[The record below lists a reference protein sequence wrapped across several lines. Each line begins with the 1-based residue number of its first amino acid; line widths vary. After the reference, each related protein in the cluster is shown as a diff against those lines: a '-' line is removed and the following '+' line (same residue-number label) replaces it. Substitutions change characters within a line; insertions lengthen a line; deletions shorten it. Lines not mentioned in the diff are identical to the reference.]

1 MDRTNVKIGQRVWF
15 YVEYTGICSGIVEKV
30 MDGPERCVKVDM
42 DGFEIKAIQNV
53 RLERC
58 YPDEESLREAL
69 QREHDEK
76 VRAYCDSIKTVENLV
91 MFCYEHN
98 FWAEEYTDYEAAKAA
113 RIRAKE
119 LLGLELG

>member
-1 MDRTNVKIGQRVWF
+1 MDRTDVKIGQRVWF
-15 YVEYTGICSGIVEKV
+15 YMEYAGICSGIVEKV
-30 MDGPERCVKVDM
+30 MDGPEGRVKVDM
-42 DGFEIKAIQNV
+42 DGFKIKAIQNV

-76 VRAYCDSIKTVENLV
+76 VWAYCDSIKTVENLV
-91 MFCYEHN
+91 RFCYEHN
-98 FWAEEYTDYEAAKAA
+98 FCAEEYTDYEAAKAA